1 MLKEIFCKNKSINI
15 NGERNHIKVA
25 YTTGDTPEEV
35 NRKLGLIP
43 GAVSK
48 WLEKSKHNKGWRLE
62 DELSFSL
69 IVSLARVL
77 QVPIADLLTPA
88 CADVFRKQEKEYPS
102 VTISSSVAN
111 RPVATEQKT
120 AEYMTP
126 QQIAECMGISAKT
139 VIRYIQLGE
148 LPAIHLGRR
157 YVIAINDAETWIAS
171 RSTVFRQKE
180 TMHNEEI

>member
-1 MLKEIFCKNKSINI
+1 VLKEIFCKNKTISIN
-15 NGERNHIKVA
+15 GMRKRIKVA

-35 NRKLGLIP
+35 NRKLGLMP

-48 WLEKSKHNKGWRLE
+48 WIDESKHNKGWRLE

-69 IVSLARVL
+69 IVSLAHVL

-88 CADVFRKQEKEYPS
+88 CADVFCKQEKEYPS
-102 VTISSSVAN
+102 VTPSSAAAKEP
-111 RPVATEQKT
+111 PVTAQKT

-126 QQIAECMGISAKT
+126 QQIAKDMGISAKT
-139 VIRYIQLGE
+139 VIRYIQAGE
-148 LPAIHLGRR
+148 LPAVHLGRR
-157 YVIAINDAETWIAS
+157 YVIAINDVEKWLAS
-171 RSTVFRQKE
+171 RSTADRQKE